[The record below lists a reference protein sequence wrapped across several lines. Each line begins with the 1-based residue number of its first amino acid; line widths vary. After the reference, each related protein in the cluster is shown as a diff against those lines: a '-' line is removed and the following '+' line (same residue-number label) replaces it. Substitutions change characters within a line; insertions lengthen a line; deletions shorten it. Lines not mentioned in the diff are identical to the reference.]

1 MKNKKLITLLL
12 AVVTTFAMLIAVAC
26 GPIGE
31 DPDFTDWYSSSTV
44 EDSSESS
51 SSGGGSEDLIAEL
64 LTAVPDSSLKLSV
77 TTPENHTA
85 ESSWFITYG
94 ESGLEILAYV
104 VDSTIYK
111 EGGIY
116 ANDAIEVGIA
126 KVQDLKG
133 YSAGAISVSV
143 DATGA
148 VKARNLANN
157 EELTEAGIVAEV
169 TEFTFANETIDG
181 YYVELFV
188 PYAATEVSK
197 DAKDAAV
204 IVGLTNATDFID
216 IAGEYESTY
225 GSVIEKVNT
234 WMAVTDSN
242 VYAENEY
249 LHINIDVLFMGD
261 SYVSKDFWNAEGY
274 YDALMTKYGINAV
287 NLGKSGSQINEWAE
301 ESKVAEL
308 GMTYAP
314 TSVVLHIGVN
324 DVDDAHQDAQT
335 TYEELVALY
344 ELYHATFKNADLY
357 WVSLIPNCVFTTQI
371 PVYAEIN
378 EKMEAW
384 AADKDWMTYINVW
397 DAFCSVEVLDGEI
410 AARPSM
416 FGKATGNVLEGMH
429 LNVEYGYPVWS
440 GIILESLGYTVDH
453 GTVLGDNVE
462 ANAYASMGWTFS
474 EGEAVNNGLYEKA
487 AFYPD
492 AYGADILFEAEI
504 NSPAN
509 TGADDFPK
517 AGLILRSD
525 KAQVFAYFDIPYGV
539 ASGATN
545 MVYRPT
551 TSVGANAD
559 WLWNAQAGE
568 YNCGKNVITD
578 YIKVGIAKKGD
589 TVYMLIDGKVVNQMK
604 VPGMGADVKVVA
616 GVMGFNRII
625 NVKNVSGTDD
635 ANAVAYA
642 LLTERHITA
651 ETYEGTTVN
660 FSKTVAK
667 LGDTIT
673 FTIDALDP
681 VTEVKV
687 NGEVIVASEGVYS
700 FVMKDEDA
708 HVTISF
714 LGKLSV
720 DLSAVDGK
728 ITASTSAPYEGDV
741 VTFTAAANVYI
752 AKLYANEVEIVPQD
766 GVYSII
772 AKENLVI
779 TGELYSQYDGV
790 ILDGVVDE
798 AYGLTSTVAEYSENR
813 TITLHGVKTDSGVI
827 MHVVAV
833 MNTTKT
839 DSQNWWEN
847 TNLEFRLNRGVQRH
861 VNIVNDVSGVN
872 DHLWKTEQVDGKYVY
887 TVELFIENTS
897 IPTWNT
903 DSEVQVNYAW
913 KTAGEE
919 GYVVG
924 NYTNFWAYRDRWTG
938 DWFASHL
945 GGLDIGAKDFTNG
958 LDSFGIY
965 ADNLRITDI
974 GLKEGFDAS
983 EAVIDGNLEEY
994 AGLRVLSYTDDN
1006 STLSVSAKAGS
1017 DGLYVAITVKHV
1029 AISVANADEWWRN
1042 DNFEFNINKMYN
1054 QQNIVLIKNGKL
1066 LHSAFWDQAAYV
1078 NTGSEGDY
1086 TTTVELY
1093 AAGVAHVYEFFV
1105 GINGDGFNGWQ
1116 CLPSDVWV
1124 TPDGIVDTI
1133 PAYVADANLDGVL
1146 NDAIWTEE
1154 VLSKVYTTDAN
1165 GAQIS
1170 MVGVS
1175 GNYGVH
1181 LGFTIKHS
1189 KALNH
1194 VIQGNGDEWWNFM
1207 GPEIRLGGM
1216 KDTQIA
1222 VTTWNNTA
1230 INCSMGYT
1238 SVENGDGT
1246 YTTLFEVFVPYHI
1259 FQGAGHRVSVA
1270 VGGVFETGFKH
1281 LWNNNDWP
1289 GKSTHYITPNGIIE
1303 GAIAV

>member
-504 NSPAN
+504 NSSAN
-509 TGADDFPK
+509 TGTDDYPK
-517 AGLILRSD
+517 AGLTLRSD
-525 KAQVFAYFDIPYGV
+525 KAQVFAYFDIPWGL
-539 ASGATN
+539 AGGATN

-642 LLTERHITA
+642 ILTERHITA
-651 ETYEGTTVN
+651 ESYEGTTVN
-660 FSKTVAK
+660 FNKTVAK

-673 FTIDALDP
+673 FTIASNDP
-681 VTEVKV
+681 ISEVKV
-687 NGEVIVASEGVYS
+687 NGETVVASEGVYS
-700 FVMKDEDA
+700 FVMTDADA

-728 ITASTSAPYEGDV
+728 ITASTMAPYEGDV
-741 VTFTAAANVYI
+741 VTFTAGANVHI
-752 AKLYANEVEIVPQD
+752 AKLYANEVEIVPEN
-766 GVYSII
+766 GVYSFV
-772 AKENLVI
+772 ASENLVV

-790 ILDGVVDE
+790 ILDGVVD
-798 AYGLTSTVAEYSENR
+798 ADYGSISTLAEYDDNR
-813 TITLHGVKTDSGVI
+813 TITLRGVKTDSGVI
-827 MHVVAV
+827 VHVVAV

-839 DSQNWWEN
+839 DSGEWHLN
-847 TNLEFRLNRGVQRH
+847 TNFEFQLNGDGQRH
-861 VNIVNDVSGVN
+861 VNIVNHVSGVN
-872 DHLWKTEQVDGKYVY
+872 DHVWYTTTNDAGKYVY
-887 TVELFIENTS
+887 TVELFVEGSTING
-897 IPTWNT
+897 WNDK
-903 DSEVQVNYAW
+903 DSVQINYAW
-913 KTAGEE
+913 KTAGETSRLT
-919 GYVVG
+919 G
-924 NYTNFWAYRDRWTG
+924 NITHPWALGWKFD
-938 DWFASHL
+938 DWWSVHSGGLNIGSYDFNE
-945 GGLDIGAKDFTNG
+945 GGLDDV
-958 LDSFGIY
+958 LQ
-965 ADNLRITDI
+965 ITDA
-974 GLKEGFDAS
+974 GLMVGV
-983 EAVIDGNLEEY
+983 EATQATIDGNLEEY
-994 AGLRVLSYTDDN
+994 AGLASETFGDPARAQV
-1006 STLSVSAKAGS
+1006 TLTGKAAS
-1017 DGLYVAITVKHV
+1017 DGLYLGLTIVHGNW
-1029 AISVANADEWWRN
+1029 SVANNSINCWHLN
-1042 DNFEFNINKMYN
+1042 DNVEIKINN
-1054 QQNIVLIKNGKL
+1054 EHAAIAFFGGKL
-1066 LHSAFWDQAAYV
+1066 LAASYWDRSAAV
-1078 NTGSEGDY
+1078 TTTNSEGKQV
-1086 TTTVELY
+1086 TTVELFKNGNLSEY
-1093 AAGVAHVYEFFV
+1093 RFQTGMAGE
-1105 GINGDGFNGWQ
+1105 GFGGWQ
-1116 CLPSDVWV
+1116 ALVWDNNQKYI
-1124 TPDGIVDTI
+1124 TADGLTSTSSL
-1133 PAYVADANLDGVL
+1133 ASEVALDGNL
-1146 NDAIWTEE
+1146 NDAIWTSD
-1154 VLSKVYTTDAN
+1154 VLAKSYNANAN
-1165 GAQIS
+1165 GADVT

-1175 GNYGVH
+1175 GNHGVY
-1181 LGFTIKHS
+1181 LAFTVKHS
-1189 KALNH
+1189 RPLMEAC
-1194 VIQGNGDEWWNFM
+1194 QGAGDAWWNFM
-1207 GPEIRLGGM
+1207 GPEIRIGNYRHNLN
-1216 KDTQIA
+1216 QIA
-1222 VTTWNNTA
+1222 VTAWNNS
-1230 INCSMGYT
+1230 CLGGSVMGYS
-1238 SVENGDGT
+1238 SVDNGDGT
-1246 YTTLFEVFVPYHI
+1246 YTTVYEI
-1259 FQGAGHRVSVA
+1259 FISYGFAHSDNTEYIELS
-1270 VGGVFETGFKH
+1270 VGGVFETGFTA
-1281 LWNNNDWP
+1281 LWGGVW
-1289 GKSTHYITPNGIIE
+1289 GTTHYITSNGIVT
-1303 GAIAV
+1303 A